1 MKHPLDRSWL
11 YRAWQAPF
19 VAQKLAPMRRRHP
32 GLPFRRVLDLGCGP
46 GINAPVFHH
55 AEYLGVDLE
64 EGYIRDARA
73 RHGNHFVVG
82 DAGNL
87 DLPGDHQFDCIL
99 VNSLLHH
106 LDNDQVGRLLTSARG
121 LLAPGGTLFVIDL
134 YVPDSGLPRR
144 LALADRGRF
153 PRALP
158 QLRRLIASAFTIDVE
173 ELFRLHLGPLTL
185 WKMVYFEARLSDV
198 PCA

>member
-1 MKHPLDRSWL
+1 M

-19 VAQKLAPMRRRHP
+19 VAQKLAPLRRRHP
-32 GLPFRRVLDLGCGP
+32 GLRFRRVLDVGCGP
-46 GINAPVFHH
+46 GINAPAFTHTD
-55 AEYLGVDLE
+55 YLGVDLE
-64 EGYIRDARA
+64 EGYIRDARE
-73 RHGNHFVVG
+73 RHGDRFVVG

-87 DLPGDHQFDCIL
+87 DVTGEHQFDCIL

-106 LDNDQVGRLLTSARG
+106 LDDDQIGRLLASVRR
-121 LLAPGGTLFVIDL
+121 LLATDGTLFVIDL
-134 YVPDSGLPRR
+134 YVPDSPGLPRT

-158 QLRRLIASAFTIDVE
+158 HLRSLIAKGCTVAVE
-173 ELFRLHLGPLTL
+173 EPFRLHLGPLTL
-185 WKMVYFEARLSDV
+185 WKMVYFEGR

>member
-1 MKHPLDRSWL
+1 MKHPMELSWL

-19 VAQKLAPMRRRHP
+19 VPQKLVPLRRHHP
-32 GLPFRRVLDLGCGP
+32 GLPFRRVLDVGCGP
-46 GINAPVFHH
+46 GINAPAFRHTD
-55 AEYLGVDLE
+55 YLGVDLD

-73 RHGNHFVVG
+73 RHGDRFMVG
-82 DAGNL
+82 DASNL
-87 DLPGDHQFDCIL
+87 DLPAGSQFDCIL

-106 LDNDQVGRLLTSARG
+106 LDDDQVGRLLASVRD
-121 LLAPGGTLFVIDL
+121 LLAPAGTLFVIDL

-153 PRALP
+153 PRPLP
-158 QLRRLIASAFTIDVE
+158 QLRALIARSCQIDVE
-173 ELFRLHLGPLTL
+173 EPFRLHMGPLTL
-185 WKMVYFEARLSDV
+185 WKMVYFEAR